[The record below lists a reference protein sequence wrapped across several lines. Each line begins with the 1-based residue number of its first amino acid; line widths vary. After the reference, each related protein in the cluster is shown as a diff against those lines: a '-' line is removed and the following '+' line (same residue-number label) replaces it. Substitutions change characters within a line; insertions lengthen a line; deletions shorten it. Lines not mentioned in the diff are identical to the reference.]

1 MYYQLT
7 YRSRA
12 TQEITTED
20 IIDILRKSQS
30 NNAAEEITGC
40 LVFNDGYFVQL
51 LEGEKDVV
59 KKRFDMIEV
68 DKRHDTIDILS
79 EGESL
84 ERQFEDW
91 TMAYLKLPDEAETK
105 LENQVKSDLKALEE
119 APENPNFTSKVF
131 WYNVHTLL
139 DEKGFYRKE

>member
-1 MYYQLT
+1 MFYQLT

-12 TQEITTED
+12 TQEISTED

-30 NNAAEEITGC
+30 NNADKEITGC
-40 LVFNDGYFVQL
+40 LVFNEGYFVQL
-51 LEGEKDVV
+51 LEGEKGDVQE
-59 KKRFDMIEV
+59 RFNVIEV

-91 TMAYLKLPDEAETK
+91 TMAYLKLPDEAENK
-105 LENQVKSDLKALEE
+105 LENQVKSDLKALKE

>member
-12 TQEITTED
+12 SEGITTED

-30 NNAAEEITGC
+30 KNAAEEITGC
-40 LVFNDGYFVQL
+40 LVFNEGYFVQL
-51 LEGEKDVV
+51 LEGEKDTV
-59 KKRFDMIEV
+59 KKRLDVIEL

-79 EGESL
+79 EGESP
-84 ERQFEDW
+84 ERLFEDW
-91 TMAYLKLPDEAETK
+91 TMAYLKLPDEVETK

-119 APENPNFTSKVF
+119 APENVNFTSKVF
-131 WYNVHTLL
+131 WYNVHALL
-139 DEKGFYRKE
+139 EEKGFYRKQ